1 MGVAALAAIAGI
13 GLMAGGAASKSSA
26 ASKKL
31 KALREAEDMWLPDTP
46 GGYASDFFSEMEGYA
61 PKAGKL
67 ADEIAEGDMARALRM
82 REQALPGIGKATGG
96 AVAAL
101 APLLRGELPDSV
113 MQAFQRAGGASTVGL
128 GMGGS
133 GFGFLNTGL
142 FGARGALG
150 AMQTGFGLLPA
161 LMSTLP
167 NVNSPGASAFLQAIM
182 TPAQRTQAA
191 LQFRQQQLGLRG
203 IASGMQTS
211 GDIWGGT
218 MSQAGGILLGGA
230 MGGGMGGM
238 GGGMGMAMGPSG
250 MGYGNMPSSNMDF
263 LGGHERITGGY

>member
-1 MGVAALAAIAGI
+1 MGAIALGIVGAALI
-13 GLMAGGAASKSSA
+13 GGGAAMKGSA

-31 KALREAEDMWLPDTP
+31 KALREAEDMWLPESPATYGRD
-46 GGYASDFFSEMEGYA
+46 YFSEVMGFA
-61 PKAGKL
+61 PEATKL
-67 ADEIAEGDMARALRM
+67 ADQIGEGDMARALRM

-96 AVAAL
+96 AVEAL
-101 APLLRGELPDSV
+101 APLLRAELPDSV

-211 GDIWGGT
+211 GDVWGGT
-218 MSQAGGILLGGA
+218 MSQVGGLLLGGA

-238 GGGMGMAMGPSG
+238 GGGGMGMAMGPSG